1 MQRINQ
7 EVQVHIQLEH
17 PSVVTLHSYF
27 EDDDYVYLV
36 LELCHKGDLQSY
48 VDQMGRVSEELGK
61 LIFYYSFSYF
71 NLTIKFHCF
80 SNLNNLFF
88 SAAPLFMQVI
98 DGLIYLHSHKIIH
111 RDISLKNILV
121 THDMHV
127 VSKNFQLH
135 HFHIVS

>member
-61 LIFYYSFSYF
+61 LIFIILF
-71 NLTIKFHCF
+71 LILILQ
-80 SNLNNLFF
+80 LNFIVF
-88 SAAPLFMQVI
+88 
-98 DGLIYLHSHKIIH
+98 LI
-111 RDISLKNILV
+111 
-121 THDMHV
+121 
-127 VSKNFQLH
+127 
-135 HFHIVS
+135 